1 MANNQN
7 MVYLYKGDEK
17 YLTNTKISNV
27 IKESKADDINIT
39 SYDCSEVNVENAVMD
54 ALMPAFLGGNKVVLI
69 TSPVFLE
76 SEKQG
81 SNHNLKRL
89 MEYVDNPMDTTY
101 FIINAS
107 GMKVNEKLEI
117 TKYLMKK
124 AKVVNTNG
132 ISEVEFSGWLER
144 ECAIQ
149 NIEIEKS
156 AIALMY
162 KSFGSNLEQAKN
174 EIDKIIA
181 YIDFKGKITETIM
194 KELISRG
201 NNNVIYELISAIF
214 SGNKKKA
221 VEIYLDL
228 TKYEKDVSIFIN
240 MITKSF
246 KDSLLVKTMVTKG
259 MDQNIIAAK
268 MHVSTNRAYYM
279 IQDSKKFSTQTLEKH
294 INELAILDYK
304 IKSGN
309 IDKKIGFEQFL
320 FGM

>member
-1 MANNQN
+1 MANNQS
-7 MVYLYKGDEK
+7 MVYFYKGDEK

-76 SEKQG
+76 SEKLG

-181 YIDFKGKITETIM
+181 YIDFKGKITESIM
-194 KELISRG
+194 KELISKG
-201 NNNVIYELISAIF
+201 NNNVIYELINAIF
-214 SGNKKKA
+214 SGDKQKA
-221 VEIYLDL
+221 INIYLDL
-228 TKYEKDVSIFIN
+228 TKYEKDVSVFIN

-259 MDQNIIAAK
+259 MDQNLIAAK
-268 MHVSTNRAYYM
+268 MRVSTNRAYYM
-279 IQDSKKFSTQTLEKH
+279 IQDSKKFTIEVLEKH
-294 INELAILDYK
+294 INNLAELDYK

-320 FGM
+320 LGI